1 VNKKKAFKAVLLVV
15 LCILALPILF
25 VLVMAPFNSRTPSPT
40 DLATSRLLSSPP
52 PPLAKEITV
61 KVVTFNIQNLPVIAR
76 NHVDR
81 MRAIGETLRG
91 LDPDL
96 VGIQEGFVEKHRK
109 VLVDAL
115 QGSRLVHN
123 RYFPSAT
130 LGSGLF
136 VLSAFPI
143 KEAFFHRY
151 TASGPWYKVYEG
163 DWWAGKGVSLVRVEL
178 PSGEGYIDFYNT
190 HMQAKYGDGG
200 YAAVRL
206 AQMTELLAFISR
218 STLNS
223 VPAILAGDFNSR
235 PGTEVYEFALDSGQ
249 LTRMMSIDTRI
260 DHIFAVRNPKYSF
273 EVLETHPIDRKIPVS
288 GGETRLSD
296 HTGYLST
303 IRIRPTG
310 GA

>member
-1 VNKKKAFKAVLLVV
+1 MSKKKAFKALLLIA
-15 LCILALPILF
+15 LCILALPVLF

-40 DLATSRLLSSPP
+40 DLSVSRLLSSPP
-52 PPLAKEITV
+52 PPLAKEISL
-61 KVVTFNIQNLPVIAR
+61 KVVTFNIQDLPVIAK
-76 NHVDR
+76 NHIDR
-81 MRAIGETLRG
+81 VRAIGETLRG

-109 VLVDAL
+109 VLLDAV

-130 LGSGLF
+130 IGSGLF

-151 TASGPWYKVYEG
+151 TVSGPWYKVYEG

-178 PSGEGYIDFYNT
+178 PSGEGYVDFYNT

-206 AQMTELLAFISR
+206 AQMTELLAFVSR
-218 STLNS
+218 SALNS
-223 VPAILAGDFNSR
+223 VPAILAGDLNSR
-235 PGTEVYEFALDSGQ
+235 PGTEVYEFALNSGQ

-260 DHIFAVRNPKYSF
+260 DHIFAIRNPKYSF
-273 EVLETHPIDRKIPVS
+273 EVLETHPIDRKIPVP